1 MRPRGPTLSRT
12 VDATLRA
19 MGPADDEASLD
30 GNSADLTGALGV
42 YARAGFAGESRWTDY
57 SLTVPAGAGLR

>member
-1 MRPRGPTLSRT
+1 M
-12 VDATLRA
+12 DATLRA